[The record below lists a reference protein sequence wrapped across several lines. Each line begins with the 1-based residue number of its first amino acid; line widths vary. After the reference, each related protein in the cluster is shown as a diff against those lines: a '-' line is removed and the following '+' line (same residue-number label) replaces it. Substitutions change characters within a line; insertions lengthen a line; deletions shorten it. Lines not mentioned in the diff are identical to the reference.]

1 MLAPRIFTGHFSRV
15 FMSQRI
21 FVKVTGFSDV
31 ERHALNT
38 VFRLSEGRE
47 IVYSLWTPGAPD
59 TAQVAIVDGQSYEA
73 GVELTTGG
81 AGAGQRLIW
90 VGAVAPAHAWMTYTR
105 PMRWSDV
112 VKAMDAAFMPP
123 PPLDL
128 DLDAAA
134 NLDLDL
140 SVFDVVVPH
149 VDTRSALI
157 IASDLELRL
166 YLRAKMASVGLT
178 RVQEATAVAD
188 AVEFAGAN
196 KFDLVVLDLDLTG
209 ADDWHLYDALR
220 LALPD
225 ASFVVLTRSRSL
237 ALRVKA
243 WWKGAS
249 ACLGKPLH
257 PGRLHQALAPR
268 GKR

>member
-1 MLAPRIFTGHFSRV
+1 
-15 FMSQRI
+15 MSQQRI

-47 IVYSLWTPGAPD
+47 VVYALWTPGAPD
-59 TAQVAIVDGQSYEA
+59 EPRVALVDGQSYEA
-73 GVELTTGG
+73 GVELTASG
-81 AGAGQRLIW
+81 AAAGPRLIW
-90 VGAVAPAHAWMTYTR
+90 VGAIAPAHAWLTYTR
-105 PMRWSDV
+105 PLRWADV
-112 VKAMDAAFMPP
+112 VRAMDDAFLPP

-128 DLDAAA
+128 DLDAPPA
-134 NLDLDL
+134 LDLDL
-140 SVFDVVVPH
+140 SVFDSARPAGDPRHALVV
-149 VDTRSALI
+149 A
-157 IASDLELRL
+157 ADLELRL

-225 ASFVVLTRSRSL
+225 ATFVVLTRSRSL

>member
-1 MLAPRIFTGHFSRV
+1 
-15 FMSQRI
+15 MSQQRI

-47 IVYSLWTPGAPD
+47 VVYALWTPGAPD
-59 TAQVAIVDGQSYEA
+59 EPRVALVDGQSYEA
-73 GVELTTGG
+73 GVELTASG
-81 AGAGQRLIW
+81 AAAGPRLIW
-90 VGAVAPAHAWMTYTR
+90 VGAIAPAHAWLTYTR
-105 PMRWSDV
+105 PLRWADV
-112 VKAMDAAFMPP
+112 VRAMDDAFLPP

-128 DLDAAA
+128 DLDAPPA
-134 NLDLDL
+134 LDLDL
-140 SVFDVVVPH
+140 SVFDSARPAGDARHALVV
-149 VDTRSALI
+149 A
-157 IASDLELRL
+157 ADLELRL

-225 ASFVVLTRSRSL
+225 ATFVVLTRSRSL